1 MLEIDKKFNEL
12 FFKEDLVKESEKI
25 HKKVKFSLVNG
36 KNLNSKWNDDKN
48 LSYLIH
54 ECINIEDSMNKI
66 NLINEE
72 IKKNMIINKEINF
85 ITKEYEI
92 IDYIQMFGN
101 INVKTEDDNN
111 NKVDKK
117 AEKIGKKEKKSKK
130 SKKQLE
136 DDEEDVF
143 GGLFK

>member
-1 MLEIDKKFNEL
+1 
-12 FFKEDLVKESEKI
+12 
-25 HKKVKFSLVNG
+25 
-36 KNLNSKWNDDKN
+36 
-48 LSYLIH
+48 
-54 ECINIEDSMNKI
+54 MNKI

-92 IDYIQMFGN
+92 IDSIKMFGN

-117 AEKIGKKEKKSKK
+117 TEIIGKKKKRIENQKNN
-130 SKKQLE
+130 
-136 DDEEDVF
+136 
-143 GGLFK
+143 